1 MAHNEDIDRIR
12 YESTVERIR
21 KYKIIETDSRTWY
34 VLETPMEEIW
44 PDGDPVPRD
53 RETLVRF
60 VTEEEYNNGI
70 KDR

>member
-1 MAHNEDIDRIR
+1 MSHNEDIDRIR

-34 VLETPMEEIW
+34 VLEIPMEEVW
-44 PDGDPVPRD
+44 PAGDPVPRD

-60 VTEEEYNNGI
+60 VTKEEYDAGH
-70 KDR
+70 K

>member
-1 MAHNEDIDRIR
+1 MSLNEDIDRIR

>member
-1 MAHNEDIDRIR
+1 MSHNEDIDRIR

-34 VLETPMEEIW
+34 VLETPMEEVW

-70 KDR
+70 KD

>member
-1 MAHNEDIDRIR
+1 MSHNEDIDRIR

-44 PDGDPVPRD
+44 PAGDPVPRD

-60 VTEEEYNNGI
+60 VTKEEYDAGLE
-70 KDR
+70 

>member
-1 MAHNEDIDRIR
+1 MSHNEDIDRIR

>member
-1 MAHNEDIDRIR
+1 MSHNEDIDRIR

-44 PDGDPVPRD
+44 PAGDPFPRD
-53 RETLVRF
+53 KETLVRF
-60 VTEEEYNNGI
+60 VTKEEYDNRI
-70 KDR
+70 KD

>member
-1 MAHNEDIDRIR
+1 MSHNEDIDRIR

-34 VLETPMEEIW
+34 VLETPMEEVW
-44 PDGDPVPRD
+44 PGGDPVPRD